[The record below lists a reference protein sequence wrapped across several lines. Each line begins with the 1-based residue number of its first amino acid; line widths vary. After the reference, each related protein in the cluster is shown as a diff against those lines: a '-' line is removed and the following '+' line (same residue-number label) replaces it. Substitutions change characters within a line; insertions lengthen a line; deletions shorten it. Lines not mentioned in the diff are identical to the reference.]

1 MIAGQHGPVEVVV
14 VVVVVV
20 EVVALL
26 ELQQVRTRSA
36 VALRRSQDSPE
47 ISLPLDFS
55 TVRRTQSFM
64 PMMF

>member
-1 MIAGQHGPVEVVV
+1 MIAGQHGPVEV

-55 TVRRTQSFM
+55 TV
-64 PMMF
+64 MFDY